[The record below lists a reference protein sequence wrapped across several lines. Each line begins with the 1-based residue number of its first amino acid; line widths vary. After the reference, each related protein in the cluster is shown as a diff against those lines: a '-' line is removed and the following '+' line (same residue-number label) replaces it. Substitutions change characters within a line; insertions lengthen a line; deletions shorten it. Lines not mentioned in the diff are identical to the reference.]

1 MALKPDSAGTG
12 PNYQKTLIAC
22 YMGFITQAIVANFT
36 PLLFLKFHRDFGI
49 PLGRVAAFSTVFYF
63 TQLLV
68 DLFCAKFVDRIGYR
82 KCVVASEA
90 LAAAGL
96 VGLAV
101 LPFLLPDPFTA
112 LLISVILYAG
122 GAGLIEVLVSPIV
135 EACPF
140 DNKASV
146 MSLLHSFYCWGSV
159 AVILVSTALF
169 AVFGL
174 NSWPFVACL
183 WAIVPFVNLFNFLS
197 CPIRRLTEENEGMKI
212 RQLFRLPVFW
222 VMIVLMI
229 CAGASEL
236 CMAQWAS
243 AYTESALGITK
254 SLGDILGPCLF
265 AVAQGVNRTFYGKF
279 GARMNLLKFMFAS
292 GVLCLACYLL
302 VALSPAPAPGLTGC
316 ILCGFSVGIMWPGT
330 ISIASK
336 RIPLGGTAMFALLA
350 MAGDLGGSIGPGL
363 VGVISQN
370 AGNNLRAGMLAGC
383 LFPAVLILSSL
394 LLAKAGGKRRRS

>member
-1 MALKPDSAGTG
+1 MKPDSAGTG

-101 LPFLLPDPFTA
+101 LPFLLPDPVTA

-183 WAIVPFVNLFNFLS
+183 WAVVPFVNLFNFLS

-243 AYTESALGITK
+243 A
-254 SLGDILGPCLF
+254 
-265 AVAQGVNRTFYGKF
+265 
-279 GARMNLLKFMFAS
+279 
-292 GVLCLACYLL
+292 
-302 VALSPAPAPGLTGC
+302 
-316 ILCGFSVGIMWPGT
+316 
-330 ISIASK
+330 
-336 RIPLGGTAMFALLA
+336 
-350 MAGDLGGSIGPGL
+350 
-363 VGVISQN
+363 
-370 AGNNLRAGMLAGC
+370 
-383 LFPAVLILSSL
+383 
-394 LLAKAGGKRRRS
+394 

>member
-183 WAIVPFVNLFNFLS
+183 WAVVPFVNLFKLFGVAS
-197 CPIRRLTEENEGMKI
+197 PSHHFSTGMRFFETVTARDSSVTPFKM
-212 RQLFRLPVFW
+212 P
-222 VMIVLMI
+222 LMP
-229 CAGASEL
+229 
-236 CMAQWAS
+236 
-243 AYTESALGITK
+243 AYPPS
-254 SLGDILGPCLF
+254 SHRD
-265 AVAQGVNRTFYGKF
+265 
-279 GARMNLLKFMFAS
+279 
-292 GVLCLACYLL
+292 LAPSWLRGR
-302 VALSPAPAPGLTGC
+302 VSP
-316 ILCGFSVGIMWPGT
+316 
-330 ISIASK
+330 
-336 RIPLGGTAMFALLA
+336 
-350 MAGDLGGSIGPGL
+350 
-363 VGVISQN
+363 
-370 AGNNLRAGMLAGC
+370 
-383 LFPAVLILSSL
+383 
-394 LLAKAGGKRRRS
+394 